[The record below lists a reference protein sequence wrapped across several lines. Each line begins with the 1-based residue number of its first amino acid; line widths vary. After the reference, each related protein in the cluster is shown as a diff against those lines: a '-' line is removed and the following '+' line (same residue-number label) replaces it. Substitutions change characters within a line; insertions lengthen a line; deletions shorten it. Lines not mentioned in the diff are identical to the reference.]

1 MRKRVYRWMGEK
13 FADARLQTVQD
24 KRSVMVWGA
33 IGVREKSD
41 FIITH
46 GNIDAT
52 YYQDQDQIFSP
63 GLLPLLNNLPKRDNM
78 EFQHDMAASS
88 TRRGHFTPFCKLTT

>member
-1 MRKRVYRWMGEK
+1 MRKRVYRRMGER
-13 FADARLQTVQD
+13 FAGACLQTVQD

-46 GNIDAT
+46 GNIDTT

-78 EFQHDMAASS
+78 EFLQDMAAPP
-88 TRRGHFTPFCKLTT
+88 TRRGQLTPFFKLTT